1 MTTERILEIF
11 KEILTIPRKS
21 GHEELIIAY
30 RQNWAKEHNLE
41 CKTDEA
47 GNVLLKLGEEELS
60 ICSFGYGCVFVKY
73 FVSGIHKSGF

>member
-1 MTTERILEIF
+1 VLDREAV
-11 KEILTIPRKS
+11 K
-21 GHEELIIAY
+21 Y
-30 RQNWAKEHNLE
+30 
-41 CKTDEA
+41 DEA